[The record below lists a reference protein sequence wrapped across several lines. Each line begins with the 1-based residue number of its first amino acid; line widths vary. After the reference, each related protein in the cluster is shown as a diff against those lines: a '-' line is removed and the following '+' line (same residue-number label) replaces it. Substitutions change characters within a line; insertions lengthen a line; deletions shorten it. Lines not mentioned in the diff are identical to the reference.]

1 MAEDRTQANILVKGC
16 EADKIET
23 KGRCF
28 ARLPGQ
34 NKITELQTP
43 YISERQIAAIAPHIQ
58 GKGSVTAPNIG
69 STITTTPPLS
79 FVVGPEPEPTTE
91 EMAIIEAVKQV
102 ELERGKI
109 VWSAVTTS
117 LGWVTSGANNQRI
130 KAVLDK
136 WEINY

>member
-1 MAEDRTQANILVKGC
+1 
-16 EADKIET
+16 
-23 KGRCF
+23 
-28 ARLPGQ
+28 
-34 NKITELQTP
+34 
-43 YISERQIAAIAPHIQ
+43 
-58 GKGSVTAPNIG
+58 
-69 STITTTPPLS
+69 
-79 FVVGPEPEPTTE
+79 
-91 EMAIIEAVKQV
+91 MAIIEAVKQV